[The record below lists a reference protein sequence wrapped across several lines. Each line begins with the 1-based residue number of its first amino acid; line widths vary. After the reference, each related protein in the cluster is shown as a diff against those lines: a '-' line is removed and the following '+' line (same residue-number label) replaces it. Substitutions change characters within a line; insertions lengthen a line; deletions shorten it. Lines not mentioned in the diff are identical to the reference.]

1 MSTTVNK
8 KKDNKKPSKDKKK
21 PSNFLKELIGIMS
34 WVTVLMLWCSAGSVF
49 INPNLFQYLSIA
61 GLAFPF
67 FLAGVL
73 VMLVVCLLL
82 ARRKIWIPLLGLAVC
97 LLSIRSYCPV
107 NLPWA
112 HPKSAYKFIS
122 YNTMGFATGT
132 KDSAKEEGILEY
144 LTKSGGDFFCFQEGH
159 CVPAKL
165 LGEKILPRLDKTFG
179 YHDTLKIS
187 ESILGCCSKYP
198 IIGKELI
205 CQDDMNGAVAFKVL
219 LGANDTL
226 RIVNCHLKSMGL
238 SDVDRK
244 QYSKMVKH
252 LNDSNAETHSKL
264 LISKISKATVIRA
277 NQADDVARY
286 IERHAGKN
294 IIVCGDFNDTPISY
308 AHHRI
313 HSTGLTDAYSTT
325 ANGIGRSFNRDA
337 IIVRIDHLF
346 CSDHWKP
353 YGFHIDKTIQSSD
366 HYPILGYLE
375 RLEPKK

>member
-1 MSTTVNK
+1 MGQPNNK
-8 KKDNKKPSKDKKK
+8 KKENKKHDKKK
-21 PSNFLKELIGIMS
+21 KQSCSFLKELIGIMS

-49 INPNLFQYLSIA
+49 INPNLFQYISIA

-73 VMLVVCLLL
+73 VMLFVCLLL
-82 ARRKIWIPLLGLAVC
+82 ARKKIWIPLLGLAVC
-97 LLSIRSYCPV
+97 SLSIRSYCPI
-107 NLPWA
+107 NIPWA
-112 HPKSAYKFIS
+112 HPKNSFKIIS

-132 KDSAKEEGILEY
+132 KDSAKEEGILKY
-144 LTKSGGDFFCFQEGH
+144 LTDSHADFFCFQEGH
-159 CVPAKL
+159 CIPAKL
-165 LGEKILPRLDKTFG
+165 LGEKILPKLDRTFG
-179 YHDTLKIS
+179 YHDTLRIA

-205 CQDDMNGAVAFKVL
+205 CKDDMNGAAAFHIL
-219 LGANDTL
+219 LGAKDTL
-226 RIVNCHLKSMGL
+226 FLINCHLKSMGL
-238 SDVDRK
+238 SDDDRK
-244 QYSKMVKH
+244 QYSKMVKQ
-252 LNDSNAETHSKL
+252 LNDSNAETHSRL

-308 AHHRI
+308 THHRI
-313 HSTGLTDAYSTT
+313 HSTGLTDAYSMT

-346 CSDHWKP
+346 CSEHWKP
-353 YGFHIDKTIQSSD
+353 YGFRIDKSIKSSD
-366 HYPILGYLE
+366 HYPIVGYLE
-375 RLEPKK
+375 RINQQK